1 MAAQRTWRESGGW
14 RTEERPGRHA
24 GGENE
29 EGEGCVALNHSPA
42 ESKPPRIH
50 QNLPREPKI
59 LSENYATY
67 FRSGFADGD
76 SFFVLEHVQQKF
88 KREKKYREVE
98 KGEPWGVRAMP
109 ALGGAQISRSPCP
122 HVSPIRQR
130 CPPSRLPR
138 AAPLT
143 APGAGRI
150 ADLMTFCNCR
160 RSLADKRTTVFIIPR
175 GRRLALASSNK
186 YGHSRPGLEQTALV
200 GKGQRQHGAAV

>member
-1 MAAQRTWRESGGW
+1 M
-14 RTEERPGRHA
+14 
-24 GGENE
+24 
-29 EGEGCVALNHSPA
+29 ALNHSPA

-109 ALGGAQISRSPCP
+109 ALGGHRFP
-122 HVSPIRQR
+122 
-130 CPPSRLPR
+130 
-138 AAPLT
+138 AAPAHT
-143 APGAGRI
+143 
-150 ADLMTFCNCR
+150 
-160 RSLADKRTTVFIIPR
+160 
-175 GRRLALASSNK
+175 
-186 YGHSRPGLEQTALV
+186 
-200 GKGQRQHGAAV
+200 